1 MQATVAPPPPLPP
14 PTPLLSRPPPP
25 PPPPLPPPPPPPPP
39 LPKEVARE
47 AEAALG
53 TARAD
58 AETALRTALGRV
70 RQGASECEQRAA
82 RELDEMTSSR
92 LELRMT
98 ISRLEQ
104 QLTEQRQHN

>member
-1 MQATVAPPPPLPP
+1 
-14 PTPLLSRPPPP
+14 
-25 PPPPLPPPPPPPPP
+25 
-39 LPKEVARE
+39 VARE
-47 AEAALG
+47 AEAALGTARADAETALG